1 MSIYEPIVNTFKAL
15 ADPDRVRLLGLLDGQ
30 HPTVADLCTALDCDE
45 ATLNQ
50 HLRAM
55 REVGL
60 VNIRNAGQTRVYTL
74 NDGVLKRFKQSVAD
88 IEHLRQPERT
98 EPDHRWL
105 DGLDLDEE
113 ARAILEAHTDGPRLT
128 SVPTKAKKFSVVI
141 AWLRNHFEMGRT
153 YTEAE
158 VNGVLR
164 EVNEDYAILR
174 RGLIDEGYME
184 REASGRTYWRV
195 R

>member
-1 MSIYEPIVNTFKAL
+1 MSIYEAIVNTFRAL

-30 HPTVADLCTALDCDE
+30 HLTAADLCTALDCDE

-60 VNIRNAGQTRVYTL
+60 VNIRNTGSPRVYTL
-74 NDGVLKRFKQSVAD
+74 NAGVLRRFKQSVAD
-88 IEHLRQPERT
+88 IEHLREPERT

-105 DGLDLDEE
+105 DDLGLDAE

-128 SVPTKAKKFSVVI
+128 SVPTKAKKFSVVMT
-141 AWLRNHFEMGRT
+141 WLSTYFEMGRT

-158 VNGVLR
+158 VNDILR

-184 REASGRTYWRV
+184 REPSGRQYWRV